1 MAHME
6 NKTNSLDALRTIVR
20 FLKSVITRHVGYD
33 GTVYPARW
41 VRSCWD
47 YAPDGPTGP
56 CKSCGREIEGEDEAR
71 HGFCS
76 RDCMKEASGYYCS
89 E

>member
-20 FLKSVITRHVGYD
+20 FLKSVIIRDVGYD

-41 VRSCWD
+41 DWPV
-47 YAPDGPTGP
+47 YVPEEPTGP

-76 RDCMKEASGYYCS
+76 RDCMKE
-89 E
+89 